1 MSEESE
7 QTDREFMDEVKRWKE
22 LREDNENGMGQ

>member
-7 QTDREFMDEVKRWKE
+7 QTDREFMDEAKKIKEAMDLKE
-22 LREDNENGMGQ
+22 LL